1 MKDNKNKAILLVS
14 FLLGFGVGSLIV
26 ALITHN
32 NGDTATWFGGIAA
45 LVAVI
50 FVYLQLKYEQED
62 WNNEHKSDIEVQML
76 VVPAYERVGEA
87 GGYGERDWRNL
98 KIWAVNKKYGSGAY
112 RFVGICK
119 KKDYDSIKK
128 RQFED
133 PERIFNKTNSLLNL
147 IDDTKYDTSQRYETI
162 KGRSVSKTQTIDGEY
177 LYDFLSRGESDTELF
192 DALIIYVDPFN
203 NPTIFEHKFKLNEL
217 RKNVDKNIG
226 IAYDPEFLS
235 KEEIGKIKYNNVE
248 IKEHNFNLDAP
259 KADLIHSICLFLIN
273 SVVEGAIGN
282 GTYDLLKIAYRNFKQ
297 KRLFHTDSSN
307 NKTIATAKIVI
318 TDRNN
323 KKVNVVFEKEPTDIE
338 WLNINDVI
346 RHLKN
351 GDYIV
356 KLNENGRINIWTI
369 LEYAQYRHD
378 QQEKK

>member
-1 MKDNKNKAILLVS
+1 M
-14 FLLGFGVGSLIV
+14 
-26 ALITHN
+26 
-32 NGDTATWFGGIAA
+32 
-45 LVAVI
+45 
-50 FVYLQLKYEQED
+50 
-62 WNNEHKSDIEVQML
+62 
-76 VVPAYERVGEA
+76 
-87 GGYGERDWRNL
+87 
-98 KIWAVNKKYGSGAY
+98 
-112 RFVGICK
+112 
-119 KKDYDSIKK
+119 
-128 RQFED
+128 
-133 PERIFNKTNSLLNL
+133 
-147 IDDTKYDTSQRYETI
+147 
-162 KGRSVSKTQTIDGEY
+162 
-177 LYDFLSRGESDTELF
+177 
-192 DALIIYVDPFN
+192 
-203 NPTIFEHKFKLNEL
+203 
-217 RKNVDKNIG
+217 
-226 IAYDPEFLS
+226 
-235 KEEIGKIKYNNVE
+235 
-248 IKEHNFNLDAP
+248 
-259 KADLIHSICLFLIN
+259 
-273 SVVEGAIGN
+273 VEGAIGN